1 MPPAANTPPK
11 KRDHLLATAWH
22 LFYRDGY
29 HRVGIDTILAEA
41 QVAKMTLYNHFK
53 SKDELIVTL
62 LDERNALIIAS
73 LDRAIADAGAKPV
86 ARFQAV
92 FEWLEAWFTSVDFRG
107 CAFIRALAEFP
118 EPAHPVHRAAWRFKT
133 AFKARLADVA
143 RENGA
148 RKPAAVAESLSLVID
163 GAIVAAHGSGGDRS
177 TAAATAKAAA
187 RVLLEA
193 AQA

>member
-1 MPPAANTPPK
+1 MPPVGTIPPN
-11 KRDHLLATAWH
+11 KRDHLLTTAWR

-29 HRVGIDTILAEA
+29 QRVGIDTILAEA

-62 LDERNALIIAS
+62 LDERNALIITS
-73 LDRAIADAGAKPV
+73 LDRAIAEAGSKPA
-86 ARFQAV
+86 ARFLAV
-92 FEWLEAWFTSVDFRG
+92 FNWLSEWFSSEDFRG

-118 EPAHPVHRAAWRFKT
+118 DLEHPVHQAAWRFKT
-133 AFKARLADVA
+133 AFKGRLVDVV

-148 RKPAAVAESLSLVID
+148 RKPAAVADSLSMVID
-163 GAIVAAHGSGGDRS
+163 GAIVAAHGGDRS
-177 TAAATAKAAA
+177 TAAATAKATA
-187 RVLLEA
+187 RALLEA